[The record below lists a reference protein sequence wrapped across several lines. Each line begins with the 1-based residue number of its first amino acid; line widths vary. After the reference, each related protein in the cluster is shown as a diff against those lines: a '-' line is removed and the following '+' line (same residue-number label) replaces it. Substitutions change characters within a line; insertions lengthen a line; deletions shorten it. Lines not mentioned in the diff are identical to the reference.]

1 MTIGKGKRPRDPNQL
16 AAWTVA
22 VSTGQIPAP
31 EPEPPKVTG
40 STAKINISEYMAA
53 IGRKGGQ
60 IGGKRR
66 LKTMTK
72 AQRSKVATKAAKARW
87 KNVKRNT
94 SR

>member
-1 MTIGKGKRPRDPNQL
+1 MTIGKGKRPHDPNQL

-31 EPEPPKVTG
+31 QPDVPKPG
-40 STAKINISEYMAA
+40 TAPASISEYMAA

-72 AQRSKVATKAAKARW
+72 EQRRKIAAKAAKARW
-87 KNVKRNT
+87 KKA
-94 SR
+94 SRP

>member
-22 VSTGQIPAP
+22 VSTGQLEPI
-31 EPEPPKVTG
+31 EPEAPKLT
-40 STAKINISEYMAA
+40 SSATPANISEYMAA
-53 IGRKGGQ
+53 VGRKGGA

-72 AQRSKVATKAAKARW
+72 AERSKIATKAARARW
-87 KNVKRNT
+87 GKPRAE
-94 SR
+94 R

>member
-1 MTIGKGKRPRDPNQL
+1 MTIGRGKRPRDPNQL

-31 EPEPPKVTG
+31 EPEIPKGTE
-40 STAKINISEYMAA
+40 STTPANVSEYMAS

-72 AQRSKVATKAAKARW
+72 EQRRRIAAKAAKARW
-87 KNVKRNT
+87 KKAR
-94 SR
+94 R

>member
-31 EPEPPKVTG
+31 EPEVPKPSGTP
-40 STAKINISEYMAA
+40 ANISEYMAA

-72 AQRSKVATKAAKARW
+72 AERSKVAAKAAKARW
-87 KNVKRNT
+87 RKVKRT
-94 SR
+94 

>member
-16 AAWTVA
+16 AKWIVER
-22 VSTGQIPAP
+22 STMDRPIPKP
-31 EPEPPKVTG
+31 EPTPVVPPTDL
-40 STAKINISEYMAA
+40 SAYMAS

-72 AQRSKVATKAAKARW
+72 EQRRKVAAKAARARW
-87 KNVKRNT
+87 KKPRLK
-94 SR
+94 

>member
-31 EPEPPKVTG
+31 ELPRPKL
-40 STAKINISEYMAA
+40 TAPAAPANISEYMAA

-72 AQRSKVATKAAKARW
+72 AQRSKVAAKAANVRWKKAR
-87 KNVKRNT
+87 
-94 SR
+94 

>member
-22 VSTGQIPAP
+22 VSTGQIPTP
-31 EPEPPKVTG
+31 EPARPKITRPA
-40 STAKINISEYMAA
+40 SPANISEYMAA

-72 AQRSKVATKAAKARW
+72 AQRSMVAAKAARARW
-87 KNVKRNT
+87 KRK
-94 SR
+94 SD

>member
-1 MTIGKGKRPRDPNQL
+1 MAHMTVNKGKRPRDPNQL
-16 AAWTVA
+16 AKWTVE

-31 EPEPPKVTG
+31 EQPVTPPSV
-40 STAKINISEYMAA
+40 APPANLSEYMAA

-72 AQRSKVATKAAKARW
+72 EQRRSVAAKAARTRW
-87 KNVKRNT
+87 KKPK